1 MSQISWL
8 SRGLNVGRSVF
19 LLGSKNRQPLSTSV
33 NPNREPSRPI
43 KESSEQAV
51 GGTTDDIAHS
61 GDQDPSRFPS
71 LAPDCG
77 PDANIYHI
85 DLGHLNLDARNPSG
99 EDFQNSPRTGPDDR
113 SRLCNF

>member
-61 GDQDPSRFPS
+61 GGAFDSNEASPEKSADKISAKGGISMENSAANAGSS
-71 LAPDCG
+71 LSSDNTAVKKK
-77 PDANIYHI
+77 
-85 DLGHLNLDARNPSG
+85 
-99 EDFQNSPRTGPDDR
+99 SPNTQK
-113 SRLCNF
+113 